1 MRVHAD
7 RDVCIGAGMCVMSA
21 EAIFDQ
27 DDDGVVVLM
36 AEKVP
41 DGEERAVRAAV
52 RLCPSGAIRLT
63 D

>member
-1 MRVHAD
+1 
-7 RDVCIGAGMCVMSA
+7 MCVMSA

-41 DGEERAVRAAV
+41 DGEERAVRDAV